1 MASKGDSAADA
12 AYWNEHLTDPDVD
25 DGEVVEVTVARPL
38 TSTFSLRIPAA
49 ELDVIRAEASNAG
62 VSVSEWVRTAC
73 AAALSTPE
81 NRQMVEILANRAALQ
96 QLVRRLR
103 ELVELES
110 SELAQLSRLL
120 AS

>member
-1 MASKGDSAADA
+1 MTNKGDPALDA
-12 AYWNEHLTDPDVD
+12 VYWNEQLADFDVD
-25 DGEVVEVTVARPL
+25 EGEVVEVEITRPL

-49 ELDVIRAEASNAG
+49 ELDAIRAAASNAG

-73 AAALSTPE
+73 VTALGAEDT
-81 NRQMVEILANRAALQ
+81 QQVVDLLANRAELQ

-103 ELVELES
+103 ALVAQES
-110 SELAQLSRLL
+110 NELAHLSRLL

>member
-1 MASKGDSAADA
+1 MASKGNPAADA
-12 AYWNEHLTDPDVD
+12 AYWNEHLDNPDID
-25 DGEVVEVTVARPL
+25 DGEVVEVDVARPL

-49 ELDVIRAEASNAG
+49 ELDAIRAEASNAG

-73 AAALSTPE
+73 TTALSTPE
-81 NRQMVEILANRAALQ
+81 NRQVAEILANRAALQ

-103 ELVELES
+103 ELVEQES
-110 SELAQLSRLL
+110 SELAHLSRLL

>member
-1 MASKGDSAADA
+1 MASKGNPAADA
-12 AYWNEHLTDPDVD
+12 AYWNEYLDDPDID
-25 DGEVVEVTVARPL
+25 EGEVVEVAVTQPL

-49 ELDVIRAEASNAG
+49 ELAAIRAEASNAG

-73 AAALSTPE
+73 TTALSTPA
-81 NRQMVEILANRAALQ
+81 NRHMVEILANRATMQ

-103 ELVELES
+103 ELVEQES
-110 SELAQLSRLL
+110 SELAHLSRLL

>member
-1 MASKGDSAADA
+1 MTSKGNPEVDA
-12 AYWNEHLTDPDVD
+12 VYWNEHLTDPDVD
-25 DGEVVEVTVARPL
+25 EGEVLEVEVARPL

-49 ELDVIRAEASNAG
+49 ELDAIRVAASNAG

-73 AAALSTPE
+73 ATALGTE
-81 NRQMVEILANRAALQ
+81 ETRQVIDLLANRAELQ

-103 ELVELES
+103 TLVTQES
-110 SELAQLSRLL
+110 NELAHLSRLL

>member
-1 MASKGDSAADA
+1 MTSKSDPEADA

-25 DGEVVEVTVARPL
+25 EGEVVEVAVARPL
-38 TSTFSLRIPAA
+38 TSTFSLRIPAS
-49 ELDVIRAEASNAG
+49 ELDAIRAEASNAG

-73 AAALSTPE
+73 ATALGTEES
-81 NRQMVEILANRAALQ
+81 RQLVEILANRAALQ

-103 ELVELES
+103 ALVEQES
-110 SELAQLSRLL
+110 SELAHLSRLL

>member
-1 MASKGDSAADA
+1 MESKGNSAADA
-12 AYWNEHLTDPDVD
+12 AYWNEHLTDPDID

-38 TSTFSLRIPAA
+38 TSTFSLRIPVA
-49 ELDVIRAEASNAG
+49 ELDAIRVEASDAG

-73 AAALSTPE
+73 ATALSTQE
-81 NRQMVEILANRAALQ
+81 NRQAVEILANRATLQ

-103 ELVELES
+103 ELAEQES
-110 SELAQLSRLL
+110 SELAHLSRLL